1 MMRIKGHL
9 WMKLSVCAMAL
20 GSCSTIKKSTAKRNT
35 TPTVS
40 ESRRIT
46 FLDHINTPGRSNNNS
61 ANSTNRNVSIGKNIT
76 YASANLENAQSWQ
89 FKYAQ
94 LLDVPVENVLN
105 YSLYNF
111 IEEWLGTPYR
121 MGGKTRDGI
130 DCSGFVNTLVN
141 AVFQYALTGNSV
153 ELYSKVRQHLKE
165 RDLREGD
172 LVFFKIHHKRI
183 SHVGIYLDNDK
194 FVHASTS
201 NGVMISDLNEPYWKR
216 YFAGGGRL

>member
-1 MMRIKGHL
+1 
-9 WMKLSVCAMAL
+9 MKLSVCAMAL
-20 GSCSTIKKSTAKRNT
+20 GSCSTIKKSTAKRDH

-46 FLDHINTPGRSNNNS
+46 FIDHINTPSRGHGGSGGTKS
-61 ANSTNRNVSIGKNIT
+61 VGIGKNIT

-105 YSLYNF
+105 FSLYNF
-111 IEEWLGTPYR
+111 IEEWWGTPYR
-121 MGGKTRDGI
+121 LGGKSRDGI
-130 DCSGFVNTLVN
+130 DCSGFVNTLVSS
-141 AVFQYALTGNSV
+141 VFQFALTGNSA
-153 ELYSKVRQHLKE
+153 ELYSKVRQHLKG

-216 YFAGGGRL
+216 YFVGGGRL

>member
-20 GSCSTIKKSTAKRNT
+20 GSCSTIKKSTAKRDH

-46 FLDHINTPGRSNNNS
+46 FIDHINTPSRGHSS
-61 ANSTNRNVSIGKNIT
+61 SGGTKSVSIGKNIT

-105 YSLYNF
+105 FDLYNF
-111 IEEWLGTPYR
+111 IEEWWGTPYR
-121 MGGKTRDGI
+121 LGGKTREGI
-130 DCSGFVNTLVN
+130 DCSGFVNTLVSS
-141 AVFQYALTGNSV
+141 VFQFALTGNSA
-153 ELYSKVRQHLKE
+153 ELYSKVRQHLKG

-216 YFAGGGRL
+216 YFVGGGRL

>member
-1 MMRIKGHL
+1 MRIKGHL

-35 TPTVS
+35 TTTVS

-46 FLDHINTPGRSNNNS
+46 FLDHINAPGHAHSSSSYSNNK
-61 ANSTNRNVSIGKNIT
+61 NVSIGKNIT

-105 YSLYNF
+105 YNLYNF
-111 IEEWLGTPYR
+111 IEQWLGTPYR
-121 MGGKTRDGI
+121 MGGKTREGI

-153 ELYSKVRQHLKE
+153 ELYSKVREHLKE
-165 RDLREGD
+165 RELREGD